1 MKLFMIKIQELG
13 KGLIIMSKTVFN
25 SHRYVE
31 GYRDPTAG
39 EAIENVDR
47 ELKQKYKNK
56 PKQSKGE
63 KHGHK
68 NKQ

>member
-1 MKLFMIKIQELG
+1 
-13 KGLIIMSKTVFN
+13 MSKTVFN

>member
-1 MKLFMIKIQELG
+1 MTRTETNGHYF
-13 KGLIIMSKTVFN
+13 
-25 SHRYVE
+25 VE
-31 GYRDPTAG
+31 KYRDPTAG

-47 ELKQKYKNK
+47 EIKQKYKNK